1 MLSRLDPRQR
11 RALLVLGSLWTCA
24 IAFIALA
31 ALLALGS
38 P

>member
-11 RALLVLGSLWTCA
+11 RALLVLGSLWACA
-24 IAFIALA
+24 FVFIALG